1 MTQTVCFPGPS
12 KLSGHFRQ
20 PLKTGPTE
28 GSKPHSGIQ
37 NSPCS
42 IFLLT
47 AAWDMFGSL
56 PTGRVPIAKLS
67 QPLAQGNVRFEAEQ
81 LVRPRAVGTKSE
93 DVARPRLEVFDSSR
107 LPAANRRYLSAQVC
121 NGSFSTAAQ
130 VDRFAHSRFHQ
141 PCEQDAAGGVAH
153 ESKVAALAAVAK
165 DHHGLAG

>member
-1 MTQTVCFPGPS
+1 MRRPLGMTQTVCFPGPS

-121 NGSFSTAAQ
+121 NGSFSIRSARAVLLPRQLHDHQ
-130 VDRFAHSRFHQ
+130 VQ
-141 PCEQDAAGGVAH
+141 PAGKKNYQRRPG
-153 ESKVAALAAVAK
+153 KLGGFPK
-165 DHHGLAG
+165 